1 MILLIDKN
9 NIQNRALLMDEN
21 RLVKIYIE
29 NKYEEDICDNIYVG
43 KIKGISDKMKVAF
56 VDIGFK
62 KEAIMPLFSNQY
74 TINQDVIV
82 QVSREAKGN
91 KGPRVKD
98 KLQLKGRYIILNIN
112 SKEISI
118 STKNKNF
125 NTQHLNNYDGRYGY
139 IIRTNTTIEDIKEV
153 EEEYYR
159 LSNIADGILQRQ
171 SFIKPPY
178 LIYKN
183 NEFYKNIEDEIL
195 DKNIELIKVNNE
207 KLKRELSK
215 RDIFKDKHIIIDENI
230 PYFIEEV
237 IKNNSSRVIT
247 MKNGGSVIVDLTEA
261 FTIIDVN
268 SSLSTNINN
277 AFEINKEAC
286 DVIIDFII
294 KYNLNGNIL
303 IDFIDLDFKKR
314 KELEKYVNE
323 IIEKKNLDLQVI
335 GFTKL
340 GIMEASRKRYN
351 KSFFE
356 KYYDIELKTKSIYT
370 ILREIELLLTQKN
383 SSEIYILINNS
394 VYLQNESIIN
404 KLVNEIQKKNKTKI
418 KLIAGDIKDYKII
431 DDELELN
438 LIRNKNNLSIVE
450 EDDDKIIIQIK
461 K

>member
-1 MILLIDKN
+1 MILLIDEN

-125 NTQHLNNYDGRYGY
+125 NTQHLDNYDGRYGY

-159 LSNIADGILQRQ
+159 LSKIADGILQRK

-195 DKNIELIKVNNE
+195 DKNIESIKVNNE

-215 RDIFKDKHIIIDENI
+215 RGNFKDKHIIIDENI

-237 IKNNSSRVIT
+237 IKNNTSRVIT

-268 SSLSTNINN
+268 SSLSTNTNN

-323 IIEKKNLDLQVI
+323 IIEKKNLDLQVF

-356 KYYDIELKTKSIYT
+356 KYYDIELKSKSIYT

-394 VYLQNESIIN
+394 IYLQNESIIN
-404 KLVNEIQKKNKTKI
+404 ILVKEIEKKNKTKI
-418 KLIAGDIKDYKII
+418 KLISSDIKDYKII

-438 LIRNKNNLSIVE
+438 LIRNKNNLSIIE

>member
-1 MILLIDKN
+1 MILLIDEN

-125 NTQHLNNYDGRYGY
+125 NTQHLDNYDGRYGY

-159 LSNIADGILQRQ
+159 LSKIADGILQRK

-195 DKNIELIKVNNE
+195 DKNIESIKVNNE

-215 RDIFKDKHIIIDENI
+215 RDNFKDKHIIIDENI

-237 IKNNSSRVIT
+237 IKNNTSRVIT

-268 SSLSTNINN
+268 SSLSTNTNN

-323 IIEKKNLDLQVI
+323 IIEKKNLDLQVF

-356 KYYDIELKTKSIYT
+356 KYYDIELKSKSIYT

-394 VYLQNESIIN
+394 IYLQNESIIN
-404 KLVNEIQKKNKTKI
+404 ILVKEIEKKNKTKI
-418 KLIAGDIKDYKII
+418 KLIASDIKNYKII

-438 LIRNKNNLSIVE
+438 LIRNKNNLSIIE